1 MTKPTERTS
10 SVDQASTPI
19 HQPATAKIIVVYNDK
34 GGSGKTTTTCNLAGT
49 LGLRGYDVLV
59 ADLDPT
65 QTSASWLAKSG
76 GENFKA
82 TIWPGFRYGSN
93 VASELEKLIYKYE
106 IIVVDCPPSV
116 ENPSTWATL
125 LVADLA
131 LIATKIGPTDMN
143 GLPAA
148 KNLAK
153 HAREKSMRNFP
164 VFVVP
169 NSTQMHRRDDQ
180 SAMNA
185 ILRDKQFPCFMQTI
199 QLTVDAPGNGQSKTV
214 EKLVPLTLG
223 NRTAFTRPML
233 IGGTAHSIRNS
244 NEAVSEI
251 ELLTDM
257 VLGTLQLPP
266 QR

>member
-1 MTKPTERTS
+1 MQTTAPGKAATE
-10 SVDQASTPI
+10 ANK
-19 HQPATAKIIVVYNDK
+19 HATARIIVVYNDK

-59 ADLDPT
+59 ADLDTT

-82 TIWPGFRYGSN
+82 TIWPGFRYGAN
-93 VASELEKLIYKYE
+93 VATELEKLIYKYE
-106 IIVVDCPPSV
+106 IIVVDGPPSV

-153 HAREKSMRNFP
+153 QAREKSMRDFP
-164 VFVVP
+164 VYVVP
-169 NSTQMHRRDDQ
+169 NSTQMHRKDDQ
-180 SAMNA
+180 SAINSS
-185 ILRDKQFPCFMQTI
+185 LRDQQFPCFMQTI
-199 QLTVDAPGNGQSKTV
+199 KVPVEPTGQGKRQKFI
-214 EKLVPLTLG
+214 EKQVPLTLG

-233 IGGTAHSIRNS
+233 IGGTAHSIRNG
-244 NEAVSEI
+244 NEAVAEI
-251 ELLTDM
+251 ELLTDR
-257 VLGTLQLPP
+257 VLEAIHLPS
-266 QR
+266 QRQG

>member
-1 MTKPTERTS
+1 MSNLTS
-10 SVDQASTPI
+10 KISSTDEGSSPNRQA
-19 HQPATAKIIVVYNDK
+19 ATAKIIVVYNDK

-93 VASELEKLIYKYE
+93 VASELEKLIHKYE

-131 LIATKIGPTDMN
+131 IIATKIGPTDMN

-153 HAREKSMRNFP
+153 QAREKSMRDFP

-169 NSTQMHRRDDQ
+169 NSTQMHRKDDQ

-185 ILRDKQFPCFMQTI
+185 ILRDKQFPCYMQTI
-199 QLTVDAPGNGQSKTV
+199 QMPVESPGKGQPIAT

-244 NEAVSEI
+244 NEAVAEI
-251 ELLTDM
+251 ELLTDK
-257 VLGTLQLPP
+257 VLSTLQLPT

>member
-1 MTKPTERTS
+1 MTTPPAQINST
-10 SVDQASTPI
+10 DQGAAPNRQAT
-19 HQPATAKIIVVYNDK
+19 TAKIIVVYNDK

-93 VASELEKLIYKYE
+93 VASELEKLIHKYE

-131 LIATKIGPTDMN
+131 IIATKIGPTDMN

-153 HAREKSMRNFP
+153 QAREKSMRNFP
-164 VFVVP
+164 VYVVP

-185 ILRDKQFPCFMQTI
+185 ILRDQQFPCFMQTI
-199 QLTVDAPGNGQSKTV
+199 QVPVDTPAKGQPKSV

-251 ELLTDM
+251 ELLTDK
-257 VLGTLQLPP
+257 VLSTLQLPF